1 MPILEGVFSC
11 DCNLL
16 QACCAARSN
25 CVQPLDISLKKPRIA
40 WQSVNGPK
48 VLEKVGGKCSVCV
61 CVWGGVLTLGA
72 GNLGSKDG
80 SSIRPLRNLSSPL
93 LPCVQ
98 SMHWCEQAGI

>member
-1 MPILEGVFSC
+1 MTILEGVLSC

-16 QACCAARSN
+16 QTCCVTRSN

-40 WQSVNGPK
+40 LQSVNGPK

-61 CVWGGVLTLGA
+61 CVCVLTLGA
-72 GNLGSKDG
+72 GNHGSKDE

-93 LPCVQ
+93 LPSVQ